1 MKREWPSRLMC
12 LALAFVF
19 GAAPLAYAFVGPSF
33 AQTQSQSERLNQLF
47 AALHDAPTAEI
58 AQQIANRIQVIWS
71 KPKSPTA
78 DLFMQRAAAAMDED
92 DAPVAIELLDRV
104 IAIEPD
110 FAEGWNRRATAFY
123 MLDDNKRAL
132 SDVMET
138 LQREPRHFGALSGL
152 GLILIERGD
161 FTRARDAF
169 EKALAVYPLM
179 QSAKDAI
186 EKIDHQTGGAQL

>member
-1 MKREWPSRLMC
+1 MKRKWSSGLIRLASTFSFC
-12 LALAFVF
+12 FALLCWSLIGTTGIQA
-19 GAAPLAYAFVGPSF
+19 
-33 AQTQSQSERLNQLF
+33 QSQNERLNSLF
-47 AALHDAPTAEI
+47 AALHDAPNEEI
-58 AQQIANRIQVIWS
+58 AKQIANRIQAIWS

-78 DLFMQRAAAAMDED
+78 DLFMQRAAMAMDAD
-92 DAPVAIELLDRV
+92 GAPVAIELLDRV

-123 MLDDNKRAL
+123 MIDDYTRAL

-138 LQREPRHFGALSGL
+138 LNREPRHFGALTGL

-161 FTRARDAF
+161 FTRARAAF
-169 EKALAVYPLM
+169 EKALALYPMM

-186 EKIDHQTGGAQL
+186 EKIDRQTGGAQL